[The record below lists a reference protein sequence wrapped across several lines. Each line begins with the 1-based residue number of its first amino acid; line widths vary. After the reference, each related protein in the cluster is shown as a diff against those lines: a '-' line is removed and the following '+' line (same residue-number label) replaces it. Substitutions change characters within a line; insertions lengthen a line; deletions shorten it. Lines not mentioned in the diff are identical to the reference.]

1 MKHVSFSLV
10 LVFSL
15 LLPFSKGYSQIGL
28 WIDGHL
34 ECKAFLSACDQDRMH
49 IDCQAQ
55 TSWASGYVSGIA
67 VRESAR
73 YERIGNDTVKTAL
86 IRHCKK
92 FPLSDTL
99 TGAMNIY
106 YELLSKNRKK

>member
-1 MKHVSFSLV
+1 M
-10 LVFSL
+10 
-15 LLPFSKGYSQIGL
+15 GL
-28 WIDGHL
+28 WIDGQL
-34 ECKAFLSACDQDRMH
+34 ECEKFLSACKQDKMH
-49 IDCQAQ
+49 IDCQSQ
-55 TSWASGYVSGIA
+55 TSWASGYVSGMA

-73 YERIGNDTVKTAL
+73 YERIGNDAVKTAL

-106 YELLSKNRKK
+106 YELSRRSRKK